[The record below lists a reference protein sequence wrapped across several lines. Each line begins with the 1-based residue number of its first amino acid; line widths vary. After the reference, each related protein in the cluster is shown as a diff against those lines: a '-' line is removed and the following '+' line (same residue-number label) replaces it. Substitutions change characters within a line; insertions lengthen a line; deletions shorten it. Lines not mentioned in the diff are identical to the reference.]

1 MEGRGR
7 GALLVGGPRGRAK
20 REDGGKDKTE
30 RAGEEGWGGY
40 KKDKRKKRGKIFK

>member
-1 MEGRGR
+1 MEGG
-7 GALLVGGPRGRAK
+7 GALLVGRAK
-20 REDGGKDKTE
+20 REDGGKDKKE